1 MIPEIRKEILD
12 YIYSEIVPRYAEF
25 DPAHREDHALA
36 VIDNSMKLYREAP
49 AELSSGIDPEVL
61 AVAAAAHD
69 LGRIYG
75 KEDHHINSGKIIRA
89 DRNLDRWFSAGQIEL
104 IAEAAEDHRA
114 SAKAEPRSIYGKI
127 VAEAD
132 RLIDKDTIIRRT
144 LLYGMSRYP
153 DLTPG
158 EQIAR
163 ALGHLYEKYGE
174 GGYLKL
180 WIPWSDNAVRL
191 RELRTLLADRSAAE
205 AEVSRQL
212 GEIMHDMDL

>member
-1 MIPEIRKEILD
+1 MIPGVRKEIED
-12 YIYSEIVPRYAEF
+12 YICSEIVPRYAEF
-25 DPAHREDHALA
+25 DPAHREDHAVA

-49 AELSSGIDPEVL
+49 AELRSGIDPEVL

-89 DRNLDRWFSAGQIEL
+89 DVNLRRWFSPEQIEQ

-132 RLIDKDTIIRRT
+132 RLIDKETIIRRT

-153 DLTPG
+153 DMSPS
-158 EQIAR
+158 EQTAR
-163 ALGHLYEKYGE
+163 ALEHLYDKYGE
-174 GGYLKL
+174 GGYLRL
-180 WIPWSDNAVRL
+180 WIPWSDNAGKL
-191 RELRTLLADRSAAE
+191 RELRALLADRSAAE
-205 AEVSRQL
+205 AEVARL
-212 GEIMHDMDL
+212 YRGITGTAE

>member
-1 MIPEIRKEILD
+1 MIPGVRKEIED

-25 DPAHREDHALA
+25 DPAHREDHAVA

-49 AELSSGIDPEVL
+49 AELRSGIDPEVL

-89 DRNLDRWFSAGQIEL
+89 DENLRRWFSPEQIEQ

-132 RLIDKDTIIRRT
+132 RLIDQETIIRRT

-153 DLTPG
+153 DMSPS

-163 ALGHLYEKYGE
+163 ALE
-174 GGYLKL
+174 GADSPGSRAPLQQ
-180 WIPWSDNAVRL
+180 VRRGRLSAPVDTLERQCREAARTPCPARRPL
-191 RELRTLLADRSAAE
+191 RRR
-205 AEVSRQL
+205 
-212 GEIMHDMDL
+212 G